1 MCLMMNN
8 KKNKHVR
15 TIFSKQLLYRKPKS
29 VDFLYNGNGK
39 CTHSLLYPEALQIYN
54 DKNA

>member
-1 MCLMMNN
+1 MMNN

-15 TIFSKQLLYRKPKS
+15 TIFSKQLLYRKPQS
-29 VDFLYNGNGK
+29 MDFLYNGNDK